1 MPFSRVSA
9 MAWSMAGKGYV
20 FGGRDSTNILHNDL
34 WEYDPVTD
42 SWQKICDSPLQAR
55 VNGVACVADGKVYIG
70 LGFTQGVYNPASYL
84 QDWWEYEPN
93 STTWTKL
100 ADYPNRNTVGP
111 SVYVKD
117 DKIYCVHGF
126 GTGFT
131 ADVVVYDIVA
141 DDWHQIE
148 TKKYLD
154 RACMAGAGTTL
165 DDRCFYGTGYN
176 THNLSDWYE
185 IDFTSSWERRASV
198 PGERQMA
205 TCVATDEY
213 IYIVGGRKF
222 GGSMSGG
229 KIHDDILRYDVH
241 KDEWGCAGAMSV
253 PAEGAFSFSID
264 GVAYVGG
271 GEDEEKVLNTLYKI
285 ED

>member
-9 MAWSMAGKGYV
+9 MAWSMDGKGYV
-20 FGGRDSTNILHNDL
+20 FGGRDSKNILHNDL
-34 WEYDPVTD
+34 WEYNPVTD

-55 VNGVACVADGKVYIG
+55 VNGVACTEDGKVYIG
-70 LGFTQGVYNPASYL
+70 LGFHKGVYNPKSYL
-84 QDWWEYEPN
+84 QDWWEYDPR
-93 STTWTKL
+93 SSTWTKL

-126 GTGFT
+126 GEIFT
-131 ADVVVYDIVA
+131 ADVIYYDIHSKE
-141 DDWHQIE
+141 WEMI
-148 TKKYLD
+148 D
-154 RACMAGAGTTL
+154 RTNRVDYICMAGSGATL
-165 DDRCFYGTGYN
+165 YNRSFYGTGYN
-176 THNLSDWYE
+176 TRNLSDWYE
-185 IDFTSSWERRASV
+185 IEFDGLWDRRAAV
-198 PGERQMA
+198 PGVRQMA
-205 TCVATDEY
+205 TCVVTDEY
-213 IYIVGGRKF
+213 IYMVGGRKF

-229 KIHDDILRYDVH
+229 KIYDDVLRYDIQ
-241 KDEWGCAGAMSV
+241 KDEWAYAGAINV

-271 GEDEEKVLNTLYKI
+271 GEGEEKVLNTLYKI